1 MQRGR
6 YGRSGLRYT
15 GATRLWK
22 GYVGELSVAV
32 AGTEDEMR
40 KHYGQA
46 TPPLVDARGVS
57 QKLRGRPLGDTRGA
71 TSTRIDDPEAH
82 CIRCGARA
90 NVVVFD
96 VGAMCAKHAD
106 EERGIERPGTIR
118 VPRGEPIDTSK
129 IPWDR
134 VDITLAPEDRPRPKE
149 TPGPGGPPR
158 VGTANTS

>member
-1 MQRGR
+1 MADFWVVDD
-6 YGRSGLRYT
+6 GLLYHGPGGVART
-15 GATRLWK
+15 ALFSRCVQALRLLDAL
-22 GYVGELSVAV
+22 ETMA
-32 AGTEDEMR
+32 D
-40 KHYGQA
+40 
-46 TPPLVDARGVS
+46 PLVDARGVS
-57 QKLRGRPLGDTRGA
+57 QKLRGRPLRDTRGA